1 MDESYYTARLVITEG
16 YEDRLDMTITCQNAQ
31 QLLRAKDTIAD
42 QMNTYIAEFAVQS
55 GLTGAPS
62 NAEQNAAALQAVI
75 QEQTEKAKQ
84 QEPEEPAEP
93 GPPEVAPDEP
103 EESPPS
109 HDDALD
115 AVCYRP
121 DLASFKLAP
130 TETPKK
136 AAKPE
141 GAKGLMRLRCP
152 KCGDEFVA
160 FTKDYRTEWTC
171 KECGAKFSLENTALF
186 ENMTAAA
193 VGTLTDR
200 QTSKARILAIPA
212 AIAARRPLSNGTPK
226 PKNTWSDADARLGR
240 RPGNDGPVQRYLQEA
255 QDQP

>member
-1 MDESYYTARLVITEG
+1 MHDYSYSAHLVINDG
-16 YEDRLDMTITCQNAQ
+16 YEDRLDVTITCQNAQ
-31 QLLRAKDTIAD
+31 QLLRAKDLIAD
-42 QMNTYIAEFAVQS
+42 QMNTYIAEFAMQS
-55 GLTGAPS
+55 NLIRKPS

-93 GPPEVAPDEP
+93 EPPET
-103 EESPPS
+103 
-109 HDDALD
+109 ALD

-136 AAKPE
+136 AAKPK

-186 ENMTAAA
+186 EYDCSCGRHTYGQTNIESPDFSYPCGDCGKET
-193 VGTLTDR
+193 TLKWNP
-200 QTSKARILAIPA
+200 KA
-212 AIAARRPLSNGTPK
+212 K
-226 PKNTWSDADARLGR
+226 K
-240 RPGNDGPVQRYLQEA
+240 YME
-255 QDQP
+255 

>member
-16 YEDRLDMTITCQNAQ
+16 FEDRLDMTITCQNAQ

-55 GLTGAPS
+55 GLTGVPS
-62 NAEQNAAALQAVI
+62 NAEQNAAALQTVI

-84 QEPEEPAEP
+84 QEPEELAEP
-93 GPPEVAPDEP
+93 EPPEATPDEP

-121 DLASFKLAP
+121 DLASFKLVPA
-130 TETPKK
+130 ETPQK
-136 AAKPE
+136 AAAPA
-141 GAKGLMRLRCP
+141 GAKGLMRLKCP
-152 KCGDEFVA
+152 KCGDVFVA

-171 KECGAKFSLENTALF
+171 KACGARFSLENTALF
-186 ENMTAAA
+186 EYDCSCGRHTYGRTNIEDSDFSYPCGDCGKAT
-193 VGTLTDR
+193 TLKWNP
-200 QTSKARILAIPA
+200 KA
-212 AIAARRPLSNGTPK
+212 K
-226 PKNTWSDADARLGR
+226 K
-240 RPGNDGPVQRYLQEA
+240 YME
-255 QDQP
+255 

>member
-16 YEDRLDMTITCQNAQ
+16 CEDRLDMTITCQNAQ

-103 EESPPS
+103 EESPP
-109 HDDALD
+109 
-115 AVCYRP
+115 
-121 DLASFKLAP
+121 
-130 TETPKK
+130 
-136 AAKPE
+136 
-141 GAKGLMRLRCP
+141 
-152 KCGDEFVA
+152 
-160 FTKDYRTEWTC
+160 RTMMHSMLSAT
-171 KECGAKFSLENTALF
+171 
-186 ENMTAAA
+186 
-193 VGTLTDR
+193 
-200 QTSKARILAIPA
+200 ARISHP
-212 AIAARRPLSNGTPK
+212 SNLHPPK
-226 PKNTWSDADARLGR
+226 LPKR
-240 RPGNDGPVQRYLQEA
+240 QRNPKEQKA
-255 QDQP
+255 